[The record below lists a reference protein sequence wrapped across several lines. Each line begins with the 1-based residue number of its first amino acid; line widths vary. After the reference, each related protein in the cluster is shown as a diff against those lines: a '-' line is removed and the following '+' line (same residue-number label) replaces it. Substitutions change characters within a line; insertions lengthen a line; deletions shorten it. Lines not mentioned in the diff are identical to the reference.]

1 MRKTIKL
8 ILALFVMFSPL
19 AGSIFAKEKDIKKIL
34 FIAGNTKH
42 RHGFHE
48 YKAGSILLA
57 NALNESGLPLE
68 AKVHWYGWPED
79 ESILNDLDALVI
91 FADSG
96 CNLTEEQY
104 QIIDKKVKGGMG
116 LMYMHYALHPD
127 ARTKEEVFG
136 KKYLKPWLGGYFGN
150 KVTVNSTWVAE
161 ITPNQD
167 HSTSNG
173 IEKPIKLMD
182 ELYFCM
188 NFDKSSEFVSLGE
201 AIPKPENMIRYG
213 SRKFWNQNAVDQLG
227 KPQTMIWAKD
237 SKTQGRAA
245 AFVGGHYH
253 NNWAIDDFRKLIL
266 NTITWVSGVEVPAK
280 GVESA
285 KITKEILNKNLNRP
299 DYPEKIEL
307 PSTDFT
313 VANPAKIYPLDET
326 GRAIDPRKKNTSLK
340 KKPQANEAKQEQRSK
355 KPSVKDA
362 YPWPVKKF
370 ENVDLDLFDL
380 GDDLEITRWGASP
393 QLYNPTN
400 MDIDQKGRIWLTEA
414 VNYRRQNTFR
424 RAKGDR
430 IVVLVD
436 SNGDGQ
442 ADESHVFHQDANLSA
457 PLGIAIFDNKVI
469 VSQPPE
475 LIVYTDVNRN
485 LKFEEGVDKKEILLT
500 GFNGRQHD
508 HSLHSVTAGPDG
520 KFYFN
525 SGNCGAIFTD
535 KSGKTFRM
543 NAKYRGGALEEY
555 FYVRNH
561 ELNGAKSD
569 DGFVWTSG
577 FTVRMNPD
585 GSQAEIVGHGYRN
598 SYEQTINSLGEVF
611 QSDNDDYSSC
621 RNSYVL
627 EYGSA
632 GYYSRDGEY
641 KWQSE
646 RRPGQAIPRA
656 HWRQDNPGTFDAG
669 DVYGAGGPT
678 GVCFYEN
685 GALGEKWQGMYL
697 SCEATRN
704 IVYGYHPEQ
713 QGATYKMERFKFL
726 TSHGKKQSEQ
736 ALWFRPSDVAVG
748 PEGAIYIAD
757 WYDARSGGHG
767 TLDPTASGAIFRIAP
782 KGFKPVIPKFDLST
796 IEGQIEALKNPAVNV
811 RYLGFKALKE
821 SGIKAL
827 PQILKLLKHE
837 NKYVAARGIWLL
849 PYIGEIGKQKCIDL
863 LDSKDAH
870 VRLVAYRALRRADI
884 NVLPFAAKLANDSN
898 AAVRRDVALSL
909 RHFSAEETG
918 DIFVNLV
925 KNMGS
930 SYDKNYV
937 EAIGL
942 GSENK
947 ETAIWNSLKAGLD
960 QQNPQQWSEA
970 FARITWRLGTPAAVK
985 DLKSRVTSTELSQE
999 KRLFAVESLAFIKDK
1014 SAALALIDLAKEESP
1029 IKKDITQWIFN
1040 RRLTDW
1046 SKLDIAEE
1054 VKSIYD
1060 PAKFVVNA
1068 MTVPEE
1074 PEVKTLDQE
1083 KILTLK
1089 GNASRGKQKIM
1100 SCTMCHQINDM
1111 GPNYGPMLKGWAS
1124 KQTTAATINAIVAPS
1139 KGIAHGF
1146 KGIEVTLKNGD
1157 KVQGIA
1163 ESMGDPMILV
1173 STGGIRQIIPKERIV
1188 EQENMKRSL
1197 MLSAQQLGLSEQ
1209 DVADIVEYMKNWQ

>member
-8 ILALFVMFSPL
+8 ILALFVMLSPL
-19 AGSIFAKEKDIKKIL
+19 GGSIFAKEKDVKKIL

-48 YKAGSILLA
+48 YRAGSILLA
-57 NALNESGLPLE
+57 NALNESGLPVE

-79 ESILNDLDALVI
+79 ESIFDGVDTCVVY
-91 FADSG
+91 ADKG
-96 CNLTEEQY
+96 GDFGVKYEFL
-104 QIIDKKVKGGMG
+104 DKKINEGMSI
-116 LMYMHYALHPD
+116 MFMHYGVHP
-127 ARTKEEVFG
+127 TKEIGEKYY
-136 KKYLKPWLGGYFGN
+136 KKWLGGYYDDDFSVNPSWIADITAKSGHPVGRGIHKPV
-150 KVTVNSTWVAE
+150 KVY
-161 ITPNQD
+161 
-167 HSTSNG
+167 
-173 IEKPIKLMD
+173 D
-182 ELYFCM
+182 ELYW
-188 NFDKSSEFVSLGE
+188 NLHFDKDCNDCYQLAS
-201 AIPKPENMIRYG
+201 ATPTRENMIRYG
-213 SRKFWNQNAVDQLG
+213 SRKFWNKSAAEKLG
-227 KPQTMIWAKD
+227 QKQALIWCHD
-237 SKTQGRAA
+237 SKNGIRGAG
-245 AFVGGHYH
+245 FVGGHYH
-253 NNWAIDDFRKLIL
+253 NNWAIDGYRKLVL
-266 NTITWVSGVEVPAK
+266 NTIAWVARVEVPEN
-280 GVESA
+280 GVESKA
-285 KITKEILNKNLNRP
+285 VTKAMLNENLNRP
-299 DYPEKIEL
+299 DYPEEIEL
-307 PSTDFT
+307 PSPSLFEQKPGT
-313 VANPAKIYPLDET
+313 YPELGPDGRMVQVLRKASKKVSDE
-326 GRAIDPRKKNTSLK
+326 K
-340 KKPQANEAKQEQRSK
+340 KKPATKEVKPEQSSI
-355 KPSVKDA
+355 KPTVKDA

-380 GDDLEITRWGASP
+380 GDDLEITRWASSP

-436 SNGDGQ
+436 ANGDGK
-442 ADESHVFHQDANLSA
+442 ANESHVFHQDANLSA
-457 PLGIAIFDNKVI
+457 PLGIAVFDNKVI

-485 LKFEEGVDKKEILLT
+485 LKFEEGVDKKETLLT

-555 FYVRNH
+555 FYVRNY

-585 GSQAEIVGHGYRN
+585 GSQAEIIGHGYRN

-713 QGATYKMERFKFL
+713 KGATYKMERFKFL
-726 TSHGKKQSEQ
+726 TSHGEKQSEKS
-736 ALWFRPSDVAVG
+736 LWFRPSDISVG
-748 PEGAIYIAD
+748 PDGAIYIAD

-767 TLDPTASGAIFRIAP
+767 TLDPTASGAIYRIAP
-782 KGFKPVIPKFDLST
+782 KGFKSVVPGFDLST
-796 IEGQIEALKNPAVNV
+796 VDGQIEALKSPAVNV

-821 SGIKAL
+821 SGEKAFA
-827 PQILKLLKHE
+827 QVQLLLDHKNE
-837 NKYVAARGIWLL
+837 FVASRGIWLL
-849 PYIGEIGKQKCIDL
+849 PYLGENGLRKCIGL
-863 LDSKDAH
+863 LQSKNPKT
-870 VRLVAYRALRRADI
+870 RLVAYRALRRADVNI
-884 NVLPFAAKLANDSN
+884 LPFAKKLANDESPV
-898 AAVRRDVALSL
+898 VRRDVALSL
-909 RHFSAEETG
+909 RHFSVEDSA
-918 DIFVNLV
+918 DIFLTLF

-937 EAIGL
+937 ESIGL
-942 GSENK
+942 GAENK
-947 ETAIWNSLKAGLD
+947 ETAIWKFLKFAQKQEDPLK
-960 QQNPQQWSEA
+960 WSDT

-985 DLKSRVTSTELSQE
+985 DLKSRVISTELSE
-999 KRLFAVESLAFIKDK
+999 EERLFAVESLAFIKDK
-1014 SAALALIDLAKEESP
+1014 SAALTLIELAKEEIP

-1060 PAKFVVNA
+1060 PAKFIVNSI
-1068 MTVPEE
+1068 TVPEE
-1074 PEVKTLDQE
+1074 PEFKALDQE
-1083 KILTLK
+1083 RILSLQ
-1089 GNASRGKQKIM
+1089 GDASRGKQKIM
-1100 SCTMCHQINDM
+1100 SCTMCHQINDI

-1146 KGIEVTLKNGD
+1146 KGIELTLKNGE

-1163 ESMGDPMILV
+1163 DSMADPMILV
-1173 STGGIRQIIPKERIV
+1173 STGGIRQIIPKERITK
-1188 EQENMKRSL
+1188 QKNMKRSL